1 MRLSV
6 NPLVSG
12 ASWLYIWL
20 FRGTPVLV
28 QILFWGYIS
37 ALYPRLSLG
46 IPLGPQF
53 VHFTANSVI
62 SPFVAGMLALGLNE
76 GAYMAEIVR
85 AGIISVEEGQTEA
98 AQSLGMTRL
107 QTMRRIVLPQAMRV
121 IVPPTGNETIS
132 MLKTTSLVSVIAV
145 TDLLY
150 SVQLIYAVNY
160 RTIPLLIV
168 ASIWYLIVTT
178 LLSFGQYYLER
189 YFGRGTAR
197 ELPPTPLQR
206 LRRSLSIRHGYYQIT
221 SIGPMVKAEAVHK
234 RFGRLEVL
242 KGVSLEV
249 QPGEVV
255 CMIGASGSGKS
266 TFLRC
271 INHLERIDAGRLWVD
286 GRLVGYRQSGD
297 KLYELRDAEVCRERS
312 EIGMVFQR
320 FNLFGHMTA
329 LENVIEA
336 PIRVRKLRKR
346 DAVAQ
351 GRSLLE
357 QVGLAD
363 KIDNYPAQ
371 LSGGQQQRV
380 AIARALAMKPKL
392 MLFDE
397 PTSALD
403 PELVG
408 EVLDVM
414 KGLALDFQ
422 TTMIVVTH
430 EMGFAR
436 EAADRVLMMDDGR
449 IIEEGT
455 PEHFFTAPREER
467 TKQFL
472 SAIL

>member
-1 MRLSV
+1 MASESAEPVRPDEIKAIPVRHPGRWVAAAIIVYLSAALVKSVATNPRFEWGIIRHYFTSSRVLQGLVTTLELTVLCMAIGIVIGILLAVMRLSV

-197 ELPPTPLQR
+197 ELPQTPLQR
-206 LRRSLSIRHGYYQIT
+206 LLRTLSIRHG
-221 SIGPMVKAEAVHK
+221 V
-234 RFGRLEVL
+234 
-242 KGVSLEV
+242 
-249 QPGEVV
+249 
-255 CMIGASGSGKS
+255 
-266 TFLRC
+266 
-271 INHLERIDAGRLWVD
+271 
-286 GRLVGYRQSGD
+286 
-297 KLYELRDAEVCRERS
+297 
-312 EIGMVFQR
+312 
-320 FNLFGHMTA
+320 
-329 LENVIEA
+329 
-336 PIRVRKLRKR
+336 
-346 DAVAQ
+346 
-351 GRSLLE
+351 
-357 QVGLAD
+357 
-363 KIDNYPAQ
+363 
-371 LSGGQQQRV
+371 
-380 AIARALAMKPKL
+380 
-392 MLFDE
+392 
-397 PTSALD
+397 
-403 PELVG
+403 
-408 EVLDVM
+408 
-414 KGLALDFQ
+414 
-422 TTMIVVTH
+422 
-430 EMGFAR
+430 
-436 EAADRVLMMDDGR
+436 
-449 IIEEGT
+449 
-455 PEHFFTAPREER
+455 
-467 TKQFL
+467 
-472 SAIL
+472 

>member
-1 MRLSV
+1 MASNTAEPARPDEIKAIPVRHPGRWVAAAIILYLSAALVKSVATNPRFEWGIIRHYFTSSRVLQGLVTTLELTVLCMAIGIVIGILLAVMRLSV

-37 ALYPRLSLG
+37 ALYPSLSLG

-53 VHFTANSVI
+53 VHFSANSVI

-85 AGIISVEEGQTEA
+85 AGIISVDEGQTEA

-189 YFGRGTAR
+189 YFGRGAAR

-206 LRRSLSIRHGYYQIT
+206 LRRGLFIRHGY
-221 SIGPMVKAEAVHK
+221 
-234 RFGRLEVL
+234 
-242 KGVSLEV
+242 
-249 QPGEVV
+249 
-255 CMIGASGSGKS
+255 
-266 TFLRC
+266 
-271 INHLERIDAGRLWVD
+271 
-286 GRLVGYRQSGD
+286 
-297 KLYELRDAEVCRERS
+297 
-312 EIGMVFQR
+312 
-320 FNLFGHMTA
+320 
-329 LENVIEA
+329 
-336 PIRVRKLRKR
+336 
-346 DAVAQ
+346 
-351 GRSLLE
+351 
-357 QVGLAD
+357 
-363 KIDNYPAQ
+363 
-371 LSGGQQQRV
+371 
-380 AIARALAMKPKL
+380 
-392 MLFDE
+392 
-397 PTSALD
+397 
-403 PELVG
+403 
-408 EVLDVM
+408 
-414 KGLALDFQ
+414 
-422 TTMIVVTH
+422 
-430 EMGFAR
+430 
-436 EAADRVLMMDDGR
+436 
-449 IIEEGT
+449 
-455 PEHFFTAPREER
+455 
-467 TKQFL
+467 
-472 SAIL
+472 